1 MSNEQVGGG
10 DAAGNT
16 TDEASAAAGA
26 TGAEAQSTPAPKLW
40 KGRILY
46 FVGLIL
52 LALSLRHAVTDI
64 SPILGRVQ
72 EDVPLGQ
79 IGATLL
85 GMSPTIA
92 FGIAGFVSPPLIRRF
107 GPAKMAVVAMTL
119 GAAGTLLRL
128 IGGSP
133 VTFLAFGAIS
143 LFGMGIGTVVGPPL
157 VKRYFPDRQATAMT
171 LLTLL
176 TQAGATIPAMT
187 AVPVTNALGWRV
199 SIGSWGILMLLAA
212 LPWIMA
218 TVKSRTEAGASSA
231 ASEEPTESFGPKK
244 LLTNRISI
252 GAAIFYGMAALNTY
266 ALLAWLPSIY
276 QAQGLSEAQAA
287 TMYSI
292 FTFLTLPMAL
302 VTPIV
307 TSRVKRPFWV
317 GAFFAAVLIIGYLG
331 ILLAP
336 GAAVVWAVFL
346 GLSGGAFPFAMVMF
360 TLRTTTP
367 AGTSAVTGFGVGVG
381 YAFGTVGPFFGG
393 VLSGISGGWTLPL
406 IVFIIA
412 ALILALGAKL
422 LTGPKPFEDR

>member
-1 MSNEQVGGG
+1 M

-16 TDEASAAAGA
+16 ARNKATDIDAARGTAHVSTSASK
-26 TGAEAQSTPAPKLW
+26 PW
-40 KGRILY
+40 RGRILY
-46 FVGLIL
+46 FIGLIL

-64 SPILGRVQ
+64 SPILSRVQ
-72 EDVPLGQ
+72 DDVPLGQ
-79 IGATLL
+79 VGATLL
-85 GMSPTIA
+85 GRSPTIA
-92 FGIAGFVSPPLIRRF
+92 FGIAGFASPPLIRRF
-107 GPAKMAVVAMTL
+107 GPARMAVVAMAL
-119 GAAGTLLRL
+119 GAAGTLLRVVGDSPLNFL
-128 IGGSP
+128 ICGGI
-133 VTFLAFGAIS
+133 A

-157 VKRYFPDRQATAMT
+157 VKRYFSDRQATAMT

-199 SIGSWGILMLLAA
+199 SIGSWGILMVLAA
-212 LPWIMA
+212 LPWISA
-218 TVKSRTEAGASSA
+218 VVKSRGENPANAAEPGAPA
-231 ASEEPTESFGPKK
+231 ESFGPKR
-244 LLTNRISI
+244 LLTNPISI

-276 QAQGLSEAQAA
+276 QAQGLSETQAA

-307 TSRVKRPFWV
+307 TARVKKPFWV

-360 TLRTTTP
+360 TLRATTP

-393 VLSGISGGWTLPL
+393 LLSGISGGWTLPL
-406 IVFIIA
+406 IVFIFA
-412 ALILALGAKL
+412 ALVLVVGAKL